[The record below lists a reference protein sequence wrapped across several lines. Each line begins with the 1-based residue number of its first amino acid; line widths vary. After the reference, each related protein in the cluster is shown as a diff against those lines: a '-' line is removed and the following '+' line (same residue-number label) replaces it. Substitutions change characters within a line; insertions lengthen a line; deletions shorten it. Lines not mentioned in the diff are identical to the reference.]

1 MISNCPVFK
10 EDGFSAGLPTGVA
23 YGFYGRQ
30 GGVSAPPY
38 ESLNCGMGSDDDP
51 ADITVNR
58 SIVAQS
64 LGVEAPSLLS
74 LYQTHSADCRPVTA
88 LWPSEQRPEG
98 DAFVTDRPGIALG
111 ILTADCAPVLF
122 YAVGRNGPVVGAAHA
137 GWRGAFGG
145 VLEATINHML
155 SYEGV
160 SVDRI
165 HACVGPCIAQR
176 SYEVSDD
183 FYQNFLSQSPDND
196 VFFVSGQKQGHYL
209 FDLTAYCLH
218 RLRRAGVENVFG
230 LERDTYANEA
240 DFFSYRRMNHQKQT
254 EYGRQVSAITI
265 LPGS

>member
-137 GWRGAFGG
+137 GWRGP
-145 VLEATINHML
+145 LEACWRPRLIICYRMRVCPL
-155 SYEGV
+155 
-160 SVDRI
+160 I
-165 HACVGPCIAQR
+165 
-176 SYEVSDD
+176 
-183 FYQNFLSQSPDND
+183 
-196 VFFVSGQKQGHYL
+196 VFMPVW
-209 FDLTAYCLH
+209 
-218 RLRRAGVENVFG
+218 
-230 LERDTYANEA
+230 
-240 DFFSYRRMNHQKQT
+240 
-254 EYGRQVSAITI
+254 GRVLLNALMKCPMIFTKI
-265 LPGS
+265 F